1 MRYIPPRGFRDF
13 PPEIQILRKRIFS
26 KIEKIFQRYG
36 FDPIETPVL
45 EYYETFKG
53 KYGKETEE
61 RLLYRFKDPWSNTW
75 YALRYDLT
83 VPLARFMRNYN
94 GPLPFKRYHIGRVW
108 RHERPQRGRYRE
120 FWQADADIVGSK
132 NPEADAEVVNLTIDI
147 MKEFKFTEFSLK
159 LNDRRLLKGIFEVEL
174 DIKNPID
181 VFRSIDKVDKIGI
194 DGVRE
199 ELQKKGYAT
208 QIIEKIVDI
217 ISQSGN
223 PEDTLARLQERYKYN
238 KDVQEATSHLL
249 EMFDFIT
256 EKNAIRLALDLV
268 RGLDYYTGP
277 IWEVIVK
284 EPKMGS
290 LGGGGRYDELIGI
303 YTGRQLPATGTSIGV
318 ERLIDAGIALGIFPV
333 RKETYTQVYV
343 LVMEKSLLQYGFDI
357 VMRLRNVGIN
367 AQIDL
372 MRRKE
377 KAQREYANK
386 KNIPV
391 VVFIG
396 KKEFKAK
403 EVTIYDRRTN
413 KRITE
418 KQERLADILKELL

>member
-1 MRYIPPRGFRDF
+1 
-13 PPEIQILRKRIFS
+13 
-26 KIEKIFQRYG
+26 
-36 FDPIETPVL
+36 
-45 EYYETFKG
+45 
-53 KYGKETEE
+53 
-61 RLLYRFKDPWSNTW
+61 
-75 YALRYDLT
+75 
-83 VPLARFMRNYN
+83 
-94 GPLPFKRYHIGRVW
+94 
-108 RHERPQRGRYRE
+108 
-120 FWQADADIVGSK
+120 
-132 NPEADAEVVNLTIDI
+132 
-147 MKEFKFTEFSLK
+147 
-159 LNDRRLLKGIFEVEL
+159 
-174 DIKNPID
+174 
-181 VFRSIDKVDKIGI
+181 
-194 DGVRE
+194 
-199 ELQKKGYAT
+199 
-208 QIIEKIVDI
+208 
-217 ISQSGN
+217 
-223 PEDTLARLQERYKYN
+223 
-238 KDVQEATSHLL
+238 
-249 EMFDFIT
+249 MFDFIT
-256 EKNAIRLALDLV
+256 EKNAIRLSLDLV

-284 EPKMGS
+284 EPKIGS